1 MWVLQS
7 MVHLLQIR
15 HVLLCCI
22 NMKMQMF
29 RCTKIYYLQ
38 LFAARINRSKV
49 NYKNI
54 HADIKSLPSA
64 QTFIS
69 CGKYVTAKLSPNM
82 TFQCS

>member
-1 MWVLQS
+1 
-7 MVHLLQIR
+7 
-15 HVLLCCI
+15 
-22 NMKMQMF
+22 MQMF
-29 RCTKIYYLQ
+29 RCTKIYYLK

-69 CGKYVTAKLSPNM
+69 CGEYVTAKLSPNM
-82 TFQCS
+82 TSQCSWTFQALLLDLKHGYDFYKW